1 MYKYGKKLPGVDSAP
16 TKMYSPAPGGFN
28 PMAGQAMQP
37 DMMQTPTFKMDP
49 NYNGVPGVQKSDFEQ
64 FDTPANKKSL
74 CPGCSSGCKKCRN
87 SGMKKRGCGS
97 KY

>member
-16 TKMYSPAPGGFN
+16 TKMYSPAPNGFN
-28 PMAGQAMQP
+28 PMAGQDMRP
-37 DMMQTPTFKMDP
+37 DMMQAPMFKMDP
-49 NYNGVPGVQKSDFEQ
+49 NYNGVPGVQKSDFKQ
-64 FDTPANKKSL
+64 FETPANKKSY

-87 SGMKKRGCGS
+87 SSMKKRCGS